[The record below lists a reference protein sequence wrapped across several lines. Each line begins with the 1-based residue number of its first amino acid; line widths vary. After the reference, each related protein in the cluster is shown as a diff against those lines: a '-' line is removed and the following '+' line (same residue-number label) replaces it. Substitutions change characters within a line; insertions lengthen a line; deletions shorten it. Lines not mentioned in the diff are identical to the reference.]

1 MPTQII
7 DQVRIYK
14 INVSTE
20 QNFSFGTWK
29 NRQHIFLK
37 LGSDGKTGWGE
48 CIMSTNKPDMHL
60 FDAASCFEQMRGK
73 SVTESFKLVRSV
85 FGAWKYAFTEMA
97 ELALIDLKGKLTGR
111 SAVEL
116 LVLNGRKP
124 VPGLFCIYS
133 KNPDEV
139 REKTAAAISAHRER
153 YLKIKLFGET
163 ETDRSVINAVRSL
176 AFRDR
181 CFLIGD
187 ANCGYSDA
195 FDFSLEKLG
204 IQLIMLQTA
213 GLDACEDPAEMSYKD
228 WVELQ
233 KFVHPLPLISDYPMR
248 PARKAL
254 RTMIPGMSR
263 IYNIHPDTMGSVFD
277 AVALAEK
284 IRADGSLLM
293 IGDDS
298 LIGPGCTA
306 WQQLAIGLGAEWVE
320 ATEKNFESDLYR
332 EVLTDTAVK
341 CRDGVYSLIE
351 GKHGFGVEMNERI
364 LSKYALQILDL

>member
-1 MPTQII
+1 MPRQII
-7 DQVRIYK
+7 DTVRIYK

-37 LGSDGKTGWGE
+37 IGSGGKTGWGE
-48 CIMSTNKPDMHL
+48 CILSTNKPDMNL
-60 FDAASCFEQMRGK
+60 FDAASCFELLRGK
-73 SVTESFKLVRSV
+73 TVSESFSLVRSV

-97 ELALIDLKGKLTGR
+97 ELALIDLRGKLMGR
-111 SAVEL
+111 SAIEL

-124 VPGLFCIYS
+124 VPGVYVIYS

-139 REKTAAAISAHRER
+139 REKTAAAISTHRER
-153 YLKIKLFGET
+153 YIKIKLFGDT
-163 ETDRSVINAVRSL
+163 ETDRAIVTAVRSL
-176 AFRDR
+176 ALRER
-181 CFLIGD
+181 CLLIGD
-187 ANCGYSDA
+187 VNCGYSDA
-195 FDFSLEKLG
+195 LDFSLEKLG

-213 GLDACEDPAEMSYKD
+213 GLDACEDPAEMSFTD

-233 KFVHPLPLISDYPMR
+233 KFVHPLPLISDYTMR

-254 RTMIPGMSR
+254 RTMLPGMSK
-263 IYNIHPDTMGSVFD
+263 IYNIHPDTMGSIFD
-277 AVALAEK
+277 AVTLAEK
-284 IRADGSLLM
+284 IKTDGSMLM

-320 ATEKNFESDLYR
+320 ATEKDIESDLYR
-332 EVLTDTAVK
+332 EVQCDTAIK
-341 CRDGVYSLIE
+341 YKDGIYSLIE

-364 LSKYALQILDL
+364 LSRYASQILDL